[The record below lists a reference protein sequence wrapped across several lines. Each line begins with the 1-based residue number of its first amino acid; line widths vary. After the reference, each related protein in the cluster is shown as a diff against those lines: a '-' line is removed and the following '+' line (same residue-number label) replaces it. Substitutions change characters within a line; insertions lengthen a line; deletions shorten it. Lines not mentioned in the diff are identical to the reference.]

1 MRLSAL
7 TLIVIFGMVNFA
19 QADDDHWPALV
30 PGEIIVLKALE
41 LAPDKLRVAAG
52 LIGEK
57 IPSVEFTFFKAP
69 KSRDYVV
76 VSPCCGVSGVHAA
89 LFEFVDGEVRQVGL
103 AVGDPRLGF
112 TTQVLPDE
120 ITVDPDAK
128 SIRAHVGTPTCED
141 GEWRYFYSFD
151 AADHLYMRSAI
162 DTSCEHLGIRE
173 LYHAR
178 QVDVGKW
185 WNK

>member
-1 MRLSAL
+1 M
-7 TLIVIFGMVNFA
+7 IFFSSTNFV
-19 QADDDHWPALV
+19 QADEITWPALM
-30 PGEIIVLKALE
+30 PGEIKVLNGLE
-41 LAPDKLRVAAG
+41 LVPTKLRAAAG
-52 LIGEK
+52 FLTEK
-57 IPSVEFTFFKAP
+57 IPSVAFTYFKAP
-69 KSRDYVV
+69 KGRDYVV
-76 VSPCCGVSGVHAA
+76 VAPCCGKDATHAA
-89 LFEFVDGEVRQVGL
+89 LFEFVGGEVRQVGL
-103 AVGDPRLGF
+103 PVGDPRLGF

-151 AADHLYMRSAI
+151 AADRLYMRSAI

-185 WNK
+185 WNR